1 MVRAITEQDLIL
13 NLKAAGCD
21 GTLIQEFLDCWKVG
35 KTAEQL
41 QLLSQNGKGFWHR
54 STGRKNRST
63 AWTIWSIR
71 LRRAKAIDMVL
82 HRPLPPAEESSG
94 EGREPVSDTQ
104 YFSRDERKEKIHE

>member
-41 QLLSQNGKGFWHR
+41 QLLSQKREGLLAQVHREEKQIHYLDYLVYQIEKG
-54 STGRKNRST
+54 
-63 AWTIWSIR
+63 
-71 LRRAKAIDMVL
+71 
-82 HRPLPPAEESSG
+82 ES
-94 EGREPVSDTQ
+94 
-104 YFSRDERKEKIHE
+104 H